1 MPGRLIHRLN
11 AALERHLPEQRL
23 FLKSDTETRFMRLRP
38 FTQAAILGGSA
49 LVLSWTIVASA
60 VLMMDAIGSG
70 NARDQA
76 KREQALYEARL
87 DALSSERD
95 KRLAEAEAAQERF
108 GLALGQVS
116 AMQSQLLASEERRRE
131 LETGI
136 GVIQST
142 LRNTMRDRDAARAE
156 VLALNG
162 GTDASG
168 TPDPALQAQDMAATL
183 DFMTA
188 ALGDTSSERDALAA
202 AADQAQAETDEIAY
216 EKRLMEERNDE
227 IFTRLEEAVTV
238 SMAPLDKMFTDAGM
252 DPDDLIAQ
260 VRRGYSGL
268 GGPVMPLLPEAD
280 DRQGNASDAALDRAQ
295 GILDGLDRMNMYRI
309 AAEKSPFAMPIK
321 GAFRFTSG
329 FGRRWGRLHAGTDFA
344 GSSGTPIYA
353 TADGVVVHAGWESG
367 YGNLVE
373 IRHEF
378 GLTTRYA
385 HQSKV
390 RVSVGDRVSRGDRIG
405 DMGNTGNSTGTHL
418 HYEVRVG
425 GNPVNPMTF
434 IKAGNNVF

>member
-1 MPGRLIHRLN
+1 
-11 AALERHLPEQRL
+11 
-23 FLKSDTETRFMRLRP
+23 
-38 FTQAAILGGSA
+38 
-49 LVLSWTIVASA
+49 
-60 VLMMDAIGSG
+60 MMDAIGAG

-76 KREQALYEARL
+76 MREQALYEERL
-87 DALSSERD
+87 DALSSDRD
-95 KRLAEAEAAQERF
+95 QRAGRSRQPRRSGSAWRSE
-108 GLALGQVS
+108 QVS

-142 LRNTMRDRDAARAE
+142 LRNTIANATRPRAE

-252 DPDDLIAQ
+252 APDDLIAQ

-321 GAFRFTSG
+321 GAFRSTSG

-344 GSSGTPIYA
+344 GSSGTP
-353 TADGVVVHAGWESG
+353 DLC
-367 YGNLVE
+367 N
-373 IRHEF
+373 
-378 GLTTRYA
+378 
-385 HQSKV
+385 
-390 RVSVGDRVSRGDRIG
+390 RGRCG
-405 DMGNTGNSTGTHL
+405 RACRLGERL
-418 HYEVRVG
+418 RQPC
-425 GNPVNPMTF
+425 GNP
-434 IKAGNNVF
+434 A